1 MSLRSIQSRDNAQY
15 KQLKQWASSAQA
27 RRKSGMTLLDGVHL
41 CEAWLQHRGVPALC
55 VVAESALSHP
65 EVAALVAQCESNTNS
80 NAKSNSNTNTN
91 SNSNAGAAEC
101 VLLPDVLF
109 TPLGQVEHGVGILFA
124 VKVPDTASGGH
135 ASPSLQSAALL
146 LDSVQDPGN
155 LGTILRTAAAAG
167 IQQIFCGPGTA
178 AVWSPKVLRA
188 GMGAHFVL
196 EITEDVD
203 LVQLIQQASVPVYAT
218 QPDAP
223 KTIYTADLRAPSAWL
238 FGHEGQGVSEQLLSL
253 ATERL
258 AIPQSSQVESLNVA
272 ASVAICLFEQRRQQ
286 INQ

>member
-15 KQLKQWASSAQA
+15 KQLRQWASSAQA

-65 EVAALVAQCESNTNS
+65 EVAALVAQCESNANS
-80 NAKSNSNTNTN
+80 NAKSKSNTNST
-91 SNSNAGAAEC
+91 AGVAEC
-101 VLLPDVLF
+101 VLLPDALF
-109 TPLGQVEHGVGILFA
+109 TPLGQVQHGVGILFA
-124 VKVPDTASGGH
+124 VKVPDAAVSGH

-167 IQQIFCGPGTA
+167 IQQIYCSPGTA
-178 AVWSPKVLRA
+178 SVWSPKVLRA

-196 EITEDVD
+196 EIYEDVD

-238 FGHEGQGVSEQLLSL
+238 FGHEGQGVTEQLLAL

-258 AIPQSSQVESLNVA
+258 SIPQSAQVESLNVA
-272 ASVAICLFEQRRQQ
+272 ASVAICLFEQRRQCG
-286 INQ
+286 

>member
-15 KQLKQWASSAQA
+15 KQLRQWASSAQA

-41 CEAWLQHRGVPALC
+41 CEAWLQHRGVPDLC

-65 EVAALVAQCESNTNS
+65 EVAALVAQCESN
-80 NAKSNSNTNTN
+80 AKSNSNTN
-91 SNSNAGAAEC
+91 SYAGAAEC
-101 VLLPDVLF
+101 VLLPDALF

-124 VKVPDTASGGH
+124 VKVPDAASSGH

-167 IQQIFCGPGTA
+167 IQEIYCGPGTA
-178 AVWSPKVLRA
+178 AAWSPKVLRA

-218 QPDAP
+218 QLDAA

-238 FGHEGQGVSEQLLSL
+238 FGHEGQGVSEQLLAL

-258 AIPQSSQVESLNVA
+258 TIPQSSQVESLNVA

-286 INQ
+286 ANQ

>member
-15 KQLKQWASSAQA
+15 KQLRQWASSAQA
-27 RRKSGMTLLDGVHL
+27 RRKSGMTLLDGIHL
-41 CEAWLQHRGVPALC
+41 CEAWLQHRGMPALC

-65 EVAALVAQCESNTNS
+65 EVAAILAQCESNT
-80 NAKSNSNTNTN
+80 KSNSNASSNASSNTN
-91 SNSNAGAAEC
+91 SNIESAEC
-101 VLLPDVLF
+101 ILLAEALF
-109 TPLGQVEHGVGILFA
+109 TPLGQVEHGVGILFV
-124 VKVPDTASGGH
+124 VKVPDAASNGP

-203 LVQLIQQASVPVYAT
+203 LANVIQHASVPVYAT
-218 QPDAP
+218 QPHAP
-223 KTIYTADLRAPSAWL
+223 KTIYTTDLRAPSAWL
-238 FGHEGQGVSEQLLSL
+238 FGHEGQGVSEQLLAL

-258 AIPQSSQVESLNVA
+258 AIPQNTQVESLNVA

-286 INQ
+286 R

>member
-15 KQLKQWASSAQA
+15 KQLRQWASSAQA

-65 EVAALVAQCESNTNS
+65 EVAALVAQCESNANS
-80 NAKSNSNTNTN
+80 NAKSNSNTNSTP
-91 SNSNAGAAEC
+91 GVAEC
-101 VLLPDVLF
+101 VLLPDALF

-124 VKVPDTASGGH
+124 VKVPDVAVSGH
-135 ASPSLQSAALL
+135 SSPSLQSAALL

-167 IQQIFCGPGTA
+167 IQQIYCGPGTA

-196 EITEDVD
+196 EIYEDVD
-203 LVQLIQQASVPVYAT
+203 LVQLIRQASVPVYAT
-218 QPDAP
+218 EPDAP

-238 FGHEGQGVSEQLLSL
+238 FGHEGQGVSEQLLAL

-258 AIPQSSQVESLNVA
+258 SIPQSAQVESLNVA
-272 ASVAICLFEQRRQQ
+272 ASVAICLFEQCRQRG
-286 INQ
+286 

>member
-41 CEAWLQHRGVPALC
+41 CEAWLQHRGVPDLC

-65 EVAALVAQCESNTNS
+65 EVAALVAQCESNANS
-80 NAKSNSNTNTN
+80 NAKSNSNTN

-101 VLLPDVLF
+101 VLLPDALF

-124 VKVPDTASGGH
+124 VKVPDAASSGH

-167 IQQIFCGPGTA
+167 IQEIYCGPGTA
-178 AVWSPKVLRA
+178 AAWSPKVLRA

-218 QPDAP
+218 QLDAA

-238 FGHEGQGVSEQLLSL
+238 FGHEGQGVSEQLLAL

-258 AIPQSSQVESLNVA
+258 TIPQSSQVESLNVA
-272 ASVAICLFEQRRQQ
+272 ASVAFCLFEQRRQQ
-286 INQ
+286 ANQ

>member
-15 KQLKQWASSAQA
+15 KQLRQWASSAQA

-65 EVAALVAQCESNTNS
+65 EVAALVAQCESNANS
-80 NAKSNSNTNTN
+80 NAKSKSNTNST
-91 SNSNAGAAEC
+91 AGVAEC
-101 VLLPDVLF
+101 VLLPDALF
-109 TPLGQVEHGVGILFA
+109 TPLGQVQHGVGILFA
-124 VKVPDTASGGH
+124 VKVPDAAVSGH

-167 IQQIFCGPGTA
+167 IQQIYCSPGTA
-178 AVWSPKVLRA
+178 SVWSPKVLRA

-196 EITEDVD
+196 EIYEDVD
-203 LVQLIQQASVPVYAT
+203 LVQLIRQASVPVYAT

-238 FGHEGQGVSEQLLSL
+238 FGHEGQGVTEQLLAL

-258 AIPQSSQVESLNVA
+258 SIPQSAQVESLNVA
-272 ASVAICLFEQRRQQ
+272 ASVAICLFEQRRQCG
-286 INQ
+286 

>member
-15 KQLKQWASSAQA
+15 KQLRQWASSAQA

-41 CEAWLQHRGVPALC
+41 CEAWLQHRGVPDLC

-65 EVAALVAQCESNTNS
+65 EVAALVAQCESNANS
-80 NAKSNSNTNTN
+80 NAKSNSNTN
-91 SNSNAGAAEC
+91 SYAGAAEC
-101 VLLPDVLF
+101 VLLPDALF

-124 VKVPDTASGGH
+124 VKVPDAASSGH

-167 IQQIFCGPGTA
+167 IQEIYCGPGTA
-178 AVWSPKVLRA
+178 AAWSPKVLRA

-218 QPDAP
+218 QLDAA

-238 FGHEGQGVSEQLLSL
+238 FGHEGQGVSEQLLAL

-258 AIPQSSQVESLNVA
+258 TIPQSSKVESLNVA

-286 INQ
+286 ANQ

>member
-15 KQLKQWASSAQA
+15 KQLRQWASSAQA

-65 EVAALVAQCESNTNS
+65 EVAALVAQCESNANS
-80 NAKSNSNTNTN
+80 NAKSKSNTNST
-91 SNSNAGAAEC
+91 AGVAEC
-101 VLLPDVLF
+101 VLLPDALF
-109 TPLGQVEHGVGILFA
+109 TPLGQVQHGVGILFA
-124 VKVPDTASGGH
+124 VKVPDAAVSGH

-167 IQQIFCGPGTA
+167 IQQIYCSPGTA
-178 AVWSPKVLRA
+178 SVWSPKVLRA

-196 EITEDVD
+196 EIYEDVD
-203 LVQLIQQASVPVYAT
+203 LVQLIRQASVPVYAT

-238 FGHEGQGVSEQLLSL
+238 FGHEGQGVSEQLLAL

-258 AIPQSSQVESLNVA
+258 SIPQSTQVESLNVA
-272 ASVAICLFEQRRQQ
+272 ASVAICLFEQRRQRG
-286 INQ
+286 

>member
-27 RRKSGMTLLDGVHL
+27 RRKSGMTLLDGIHL
-41 CEAWLQHRGVPALC
+41 CEAWLQHRGMPALC

-65 EVAALVAQCESNTNS
+65 EVAALVAQCESTANT
-80 NAKSNSNTNTN
+80 NAKSNSNTN

-101 VLLPDVLF
+101 VLLPDALF

-124 VKVPDTASGGH
+124 VKVPDAVSSGH
-135 ASPSLQSAALL
+135 AWPTLKNTALV

-167 IQQIFCGPGTA
+167 VQQIFCGPGTA
-178 AVWSPKVLRA
+178 AAWSPKVLRA

-203 LVQLIQQASVPVYAT
+203 LAQLIQQASVQVYAT
-218 QPDAP
+218 QPDAE

-238 FGHEGQGVSEQLLSL
+238 FGHEGQGVSEKLLAL

-286 INQ
+286 TS

>member
-27 RRKSGMTLLDGVHL
+27 RRKSGMTLLDGIHL
-41 CEAWLQHRGVPALC
+41 CEAWLQHRGMPALC
-55 VVAESALSHP
+55 VVAESALGHP
-65 EVAALVAQCESNTNS
+65 EVAALVAQCESTANS
-80 NAKSNSNTNTN
+80 NAKSNSNTN

-101 VLLPDVLF
+101 VLLPDALF

-124 VKVPDTASGGH
+124 VKVSDATSVGQASL
-135 ASPSLQSAALL
+135 SLQSAALL

-167 IQQIFCGPGTA
+167 VQQIFCGPGTA
-178 AVWSPKVLRA
+178 AAWSPKVLRA

-218 QPDAP
+218 QPDAE

-238 FGHEGQGVSEQLLSL
+238 FGHEGQGVSEQLLAL

-286 INQ
+286 TS

>member
-1 MSLRSIQSRDNAQY
+1 
-15 KQLKQWASSAQA
+15 
-27 RRKSGMTLLDGVHL
+27 
-41 CEAWLQHRGVPALC
+41 

-65 EVAALVAQCESNTNS
+65 EVAALVAQCESNANS
-80 NAKSNSNTNTN
+80 NAKSNSNTN
-91 SNSNAGAAEC
+91 SYAGAAEC
-101 VLLPDVLF
+101 VLLPDALF

-124 VKVPDTASGGH
+124 VKVPDAASSGH

-167 IQQIFCGPGTA
+167 IQEIYCGPGTA
-178 AVWSPKVLRA
+178 AAWSPKVLRA

-218 QPDAP
+218 QLDAA

-238 FGHEGQGVSEQLLSL
+238 FGHEGQGVSEQLLAL

-258 AIPQSSQVESLNVA
+258 TIPQSSQVESLNVA

-286 INQ
+286 ANQ

>member
-15 KQLKQWASSAQA
+15 KQLRQWASSAQA

-65 EVAALVAQCESNTNS
+65 EVAALVAQCESNANS
-80 NAKSNSNTNTN
+80 NAKSNSNTNST
-91 SNSNAGAAEC
+91 AGIAEC
-101 VLLPDVLF
+101 VLLPDALF
-109 TPLGQVEHGVGILFA
+109 TPLGQVEHGIGILFA
-124 VKVPDTASGGH
+124 VKVPDTGSSSH

-218 QPDAP
+218 QPDAL
-223 KTIYTADLRAPSAWL
+223 KTIYAADLSAPSAWL
-238 FGHEGQGVSEQLLSL
+238 FGHEGQGVSEQLLAL

-258 AIPQSSQVESLNVA
+258 AIPQSTQVESLNVA

>member
-27 RRKSGMTLLDGVHL
+27 RRKSGMTLLDGIHL
-41 CEAWLQHRGVPALC
+41 CEAWLQHRGMPALC
-55 VVAESALSHP
+55 VVAESALGHP
-65 EVAALVAQCESNTNS
+65 EVAALVAQCESTANS
-80 NAKSNSNTNTN
+80 NAKSNSNTN

-101 VLLPDVLF
+101 VLLPDALF

-124 VKVPDTASGGH
+124 VKVPDAVSSGH
-135 ASPSLQSAALL
+135 AWPTLKNTALV

-167 IQQIFCGPGTA
+167 VQQIFCGPGTA
-178 AVWSPKVLRA
+178 AAWSPKVLRA

-203 LVQLIQQASVPVYAT
+203 LAQLIQQASVPVYAT
-218 QPDAP
+218 QPDAE

-238 FGHEGQGVSEQLLSL
+238 FGHEGQGVSEKLLAL
-253 ATERL
+253 ARR
-258 AIPQSSQVESLNVA
+258 APKSSH
-272 ASVAICLFEQRRQQ
+272 
-286 INQ
+286 

>member
-15 KQLKQWASSAQA
+15 KQLRQWASSAQA

-65 EVAALVAQCESNTNS
+65 EVAALVAQCESNANS
-80 NAKSNSNTNTN
+80 NAKSKSNTNST
-91 SNSNAGAAEC
+91 AGVAEC
-101 VLLPDVLF
+101 VLLSDALF
-109 TPLGQVEHGVGILFA
+109 TPLGQVEHGVGILFV
-124 VKVPDTASGGH
+124 VKVPDAAVSGH

-167 IQQIFCGPGTA
+167 IQQIYCGPGTA
-178 AVWSPKVLRA
+178 SVWSPKVLRA

-196 EITEDVD
+196 EIYEDVD
-203 LVQLIQQASVPVYAT
+203 LVQLIQQASVPIYAT

-238 FGHEGQGVSEQLLSL
+238 FGHEGQGVTEQLLAL

-258 AIPQSSQVESLNVA
+258 SIPQSAQVESLNVA
-272 ASVAICLFEQRRQQ
+272 ASVAICLFEQRRQCG
-286 INQ
+286 

>member
-1 MSLRSIQSRDNAQY
+1 
-15 KQLKQWASSAQA
+15 
-27 RRKSGMTLLDGVHL
+27 MTLLDGVHL

-65 EVAALVAQCESNTNS
+65 EVAALVAQCESNANS
-80 NAKSNSNTNTN
+80 NAKSNSNTNSTP
-91 SNSNAGAAEC
+91 GVAEC
-101 VLLPDVLF
+101 VLLPDALF

-124 VKVPDTASGGH
+124 VKVPDGAVSGH
-135 ASPSLQSAALL
+135 SSPSLQSAALL

-167 IQQIFCGPGTA
+167 IQQIYCGPGTA

-196 EITEDVD
+196 EIYEDVD
-203 LVQLIQQASVPVYAT
+203 LVQLIRQASVPVYAT
-218 QPDAP
+218 EPDSP

-238 FGHEGQGVSEQLLSL
+238 FGHEGQGVSEQLLAL

-258 AIPQSSQVESLNVA
+258 SIPQSAQVESLNVA
-272 ASVAICLFEQRRQQ
+272 ASVAICLFEQCRQRG
-286 INQ
+286 

>member
-15 KQLKQWASSAQA
+15 KQLRQWASSAQA

-80 NAKSNSNTNTN
+80 NAKSNSNTNST
-91 SNSNAGAAEC
+91 AGIAEC
-101 VLLPDVLF
+101 VLLPDALF

-124 VKVPDTASGGH
+124 VKVPDTASSSH

-146 LDSVQDPGN
+146 LDSVQGPGN

-167 IQQIFCGPGTA
+167 LQQIFCGPGTA

-203 LVQLIQQASVPVYAT
+203 LTQLIQQASVPVYAT
-218 QPDAP
+218 QPDAL
-223 KTIYTADLRAPSAWL
+223 KTIYAADLSAPLAWL
-238 FGHEGQGVSEQLLSL
+238 FGHEGQGVSEQLLAL

-258 AIPQSSQVESLNVA
+258 AIPQSVQVESLNVA

-286 INQ
+286 IN

>member
-15 KQLKQWASSAQA
+15 KQLRQWASSAQA

-41 CEAWLQHRGVPALC
+41 CEAWLQHRGVPDLC

-65 EVAALVAQCESNTNS
+65 EVAALVAQCESNANS
-80 NAKSNSNTNTN
+80 NAKSNSNTNST
-91 SNSNAGAAEC
+91 AGVAEC
-101 VLLPDVLF
+101 VLLPDALF

-124 VKVPDTASGGH
+124 VKVPDAAVSGH

-167 IQQIFCGPGTA
+167 IQQIYCGPGTA

-196 EITEDVD
+196 EIYEDVD
-203 LVQLIQQASVPVYAT
+203 LVQLIRQASVPVYAT
-218 QPDAP
+218 EPDAP

-238 FGHEGQGVSEQLLSL
+238 FGHEGQGVSEQLLAL

-258 AIPQSSQVESLNVA
+258 SIPQSAQVESLNVA
-272 ASVAICLFEQRRQQ
+272 ASVAICLFEQCRQRG
-286 INQ
+286 

>member
-109 TPLGQVEHGVGILFA
+109 TPLGQVENGVGILFA

>member
-15 KQLKQWASSAQA
+15 KQLRQWASSAQA

-41 CEAWLQHRGVPALC
+41 CEAWLQHRGVPDLC

-65 EVAALVAQCESNTNS
+65 EVAALVAQCESNANS
-80 NAKSNSNTNTN
+80 NAKSNSNTN
-91 SNSNAGAAEC
+91 SYAGAAEC
-101 VLLPDVLF
+101 VLLPDALF

-124 VKVPDTASGGH
+124 VKVPDAASSGH
-135 ASPSLQSAALL
+135 ASPSLPSAALL

-167 IQQIFCGPGTA
+167 IQEIYCGPGTA
-178 AVWSPKVLRA
+178 AAWSPKVLRA

-218 QPDAP
+218 QLDAA

-238 FGHEGQGVSEQLLSL
+238 FGHEGQGVSEQLLAL

-258 AIPQSSQVESLNVA
+258 TIPQSSQVESLNVA

-286 INQ
+286 ANQ

>member
-1 MSLRSIQSRDNAQY
+1 
-15 KQLKQWASSAQA
+15 
-27 RRKSGMTLLDGVHL
+27 
-41 CEAWLQHRGVPALC
+41 VPALC

-65 EVAALVAQCESNTNS
+65 EVAALVAQCESNANS
-80 NAKSNSNTNTN
+80 NAKSNSNTNST
-91 SNSNAGAAEC
+91 AGVAEC
-101 VLLPDVLF
+101 VLLPDALF

-124 VKVPDTASGGH
+124 VKVPDAVSSGH
-135 ASPSLQSAALL
+135 ASPKLQNTALV

-167 IQQIFCGPGTA
+167 VQQIFCGPGTA
-178 AVWSPKVLRA
+178 AAWSPKVLRA

-203 LVQLIQQASVPVYAT
+203 LAQLIQQASVPVYAT
-218 QPDAP
+218 QPDAE

-238 FGHEGQGVSEQLLSL
+238 FGHEGQGVSEKLLAL

-286 INQ
+286 TS

>member
-15 KQLKQWASSAQA
+15 KQLRQWASSAQA

-65 EVAALVAQCESNTNS
+65 EVAALVAQCESNANS
-80 NAKSNSNTNTN
+80 NAKSKSNTNST
-91 SNSNAGAAEC
+91 AGVAEC
-101 VLLPDVLF
+101 VLLPDALF
-109 TPLGQVEHGVGILFA
+109 TPLGQVQHGVGILFA
-124 VKVPDTASGGH
+124 VKVPDAAVSGH

-167 IQQIFCGPGTA
+167 IQQIYCSPGTA

-196 EITEDVD
+196 EIYEDVD

-238 FGHEGQGVSEQLLSL
+238 FGHEGQGVTEQLLAL

-258 AIPQSSQVESLNVA
+258 SIPQSAQVESLNVA
-272 ASVAICLFEQRRQQ
+272 ASVAICLFEQRRQCG
-286 INQ
+286 

>member
-15 KQLKQWASSAQA
+15 KLLKQWASSAQA
-27 RRKSGMTLLDGVHL
+27 RRKAGMTLLDGVHL

-55 VVAESALSHP
+55 VVAESALGHP
-65 EVAALVAQCESNTNS
+65 EVAALVAQCESTVKSNANS
-80 NAKSNSNTNTN
+80 ND
-91 SNSNAGAAEC
+91 GAAEC
-101 VLLPDVLF
+101 IVLSDALF

-124 VKVPDTASGGH
+124 VNVPATTRSGDTP
-135 ASPSLQSAALL
+135 PSLQHAALL

-167 IQQIFCGPGTA
+167 IQQIYCSPGTA
-178 AVWSPKVLRA
+178 AAWSPKVLRA

-203 LVQLIQQASVPVYAT
+203 LAQLIEQASVPVYAT

-238 FGHEGQGVSEQLLSL
+238 FGHEGQGVSEQLLGL

-258 AIPQSSQVESLNVA
+258 SVPQSAQVESLNVA

>member
-27 RRKSGMTLLDGVHL
+27 RRKSGMTLLDGIHL
-41 CEAWLQHRGVPALC
+41 CEAWLQHRGMPALC
-55 VVAESALSHP
+55 VVAESALGHP
-65 EVAALVAQCESNTNS
+65 EVAALVAQCESTANS
-80 NAKSNSNTNTN
+80 NAKSNSNTN

-101 VLLPDVLF
+101 VLLPYALF

-124 VKVPDTASGGH
+124 VKVPDAVSSGH
-135 ASPSLQSAALL
+135 AWPTLKNTALV

-167 IQQIFCGPGTA
+167 VQQIFCGPGTA
-178 AVWSPKVLRA
+178 AAWSPKVLRA

-203 LVQLIQQASVPVYAT
+203 LAQLIQQASVPVYAT
-218 QPDAP
+218 QPDAE

-238 FGHEGQGVSEQLLSL
+238 FGHEGQGVSEKLLAL

-286 INQ
+286 TS

>member
-15 KQLKQWASSAQA
+15 KQLRQWASSAQA

-80 NAKSNSNTNTN
+80 NAKSNSNTNSTTK
-91 SNSNAGAAEC
+91 SNAGAAEC
-101 VLLPDVLF
+101 IVLSDALF

-124 VKVPDTASGGH
+124 VKVPDATSGGQ
-135 ASPSLQSAALL
+135 ASLSLQSAALL
-146 LDSVQDPGN
+146 LDAVQDPGN

-196 EITEDVD
+196 EIYEDVD
-203 LVQLIQQASVPVYAT
+203 LVQLIRQASVPVYAT
-218 QPDAP
+218 EPDAP

-238 FGHEGQGVSEQLLSL
+238 FGHEGQGVSEQLLAL

-258 AIPQSSQVESLNVA
+258 SIPQSAQVESLNVA
-272 ASVAICLFEQRRQQ
+272 ASVAICLFEQRRQCG
-286 INQ
+286 

>member
-1 MSLRSIQSRDNAQY
+1 MSLRNIQSRDNAQY
-15 KQLKQWASSAQA
+15 KQLKQWAGSTQA
-27 RRKSGMTLLDGVHL
+27 RRKSGMTLLEGVHL
-41 CEAWLQHRGVPALC
+41 CEAWLQHRGMPALC

-65 EVAALVAQCESNTNS
+65 EVAVLVAQCESNASLNNSYANS
-80 NAKSNSNTNTN
+80 NV
-91 SNSNAGAAEC
+91 GAADC
-101 VLLPDVLF
+101 VVLSDALF
-109 TPLGQVEHGVGILFA
+109 TSLGQVEHGVGILFA
-124 VKVPDTASGGH
+124 VKVPDAAVSGH
-135 ASPSLQSAALL
+135 ATPPLKNAALL

-155 LGTILRTAAAAG
+155 LGTILRTAAAGG
-167 IQQIFCGPGTA
+167 IQQIYCGPGTA

-196 EITEDVD
+196 EIYEDVD
-203 LVQLIQQASVPVYAT
+203 LLQLIRHASVPVYAT

-238 FGHEGQGVSEQLLSL
+238 FGHEGQGVSEQLLAL

-258 AIPQSSQVESLNVA
+258 SIPQSAQVESLNVA
-272 ASVAICLFEQRRQQ
+272 ASVAVCLFEQRRQQ

>member
-15 KQLKQWASSAQA
+15 KQLRQWASSAQA

-65 EVAALVAQCESNTNS
+65 EVAALVAQCESNANS
-80 NAKSNSNTNTN
+80 NAKSKSNTNST
-91 SNSNAGAAEC
+91 AGVAEC
-101 VLLPDVLF
+101 VLLSDALF

-124 VKVPDTASGGH
+124 VKVPDAAVSGH

-167 IQQIFCGPGTA
+167 IQQIYCGPGTA
-178 AVWSPKVLRA
+178 SVWSPKVLRA

-196 EITEDVD
+196 EIYEDVD
-203 LVQLIQQASVPVYAT
+203 LVQLIRQASVPVCAT

-238 FGHEGQGVSEQLLSL
+238 FGHEGRGVSEQLLAL

-258 AIPQSSQVESLNVA
+258 SIPQSTQVESLNVA

>member
-15 KQLKQWASSAQA
+15 KQLRQWASSAQA

-41 CEAWLQHRGVPALC
+41 CEAWLQHRGVPDLC

-65 EVAALVAQCESNTNS
+65 EVAALVAQCESNANS
-80 NAKSNSNTNTN
+80 NAKSNSNTN
-91 SNSNAGAAEC
+91 SYAGAAEC
-101 VLLPDVLF
+101 VLLPDALF

-124 VKVPDTASGGH
+124 VKVPDAASSGH

-155 LGTILRTAAAAG
+155 LGTILRIEAAAG
-167 IQQIFCGPGTA
+167 IQEIYCGPGTA
-178 AVWSPKVLRA
+178 AAWSPKVLRA

-218 QPDAP
+218 QLDAA

-238 FGHEGQGVSEQLLSL
+238 FGHEGQGVSEQLLAL

-258 AIPQSSQVESLNVA
+258 TIPQSSQVESLNVA

-286 INQ
+286 ANQ

>member
-15 KQLKQWASSAQA
+15 KQLRQWASSAQA

-65 EVAALVAQCESNTNS
+65 EVAALVAQCESNANS
-80 NAKSNSNTNTN
+80 NAKSKSNTNST
-91 SNSNAGAAEC
+91 AGVAEC
-101 VLLPDVLF
+101 VLLPDALF
-109 TPLGQVEHGVGILFA
+109 TPLGQVQHGVGILFA
-124 VKVPDTASGGH
+124 VKVPDAAVSGH

-167 IQQIFCGPGTA
+167 IQQIYCGPGTA
-178 AVWSPKVLRA
+178 SVWSPKVLRA

-196 EITEDVD
+196 EIYEDVD
-203 LVQLIQQASVPVYAT
+203 LVQLIRQASVPVYAT

-238 FGHEGQGVSEQLLSL
+238 FGHEGQGVTEQLLAL

-258 AIPQSSQVESLNVA
+258 SIPQSAQVESLNVA
-272 ASVAICLFEQRRQQ
+272 ASVAICLFEQRRQCG
-286 INQ
+286 

>member
-15 KQLKQWASSAQA
+15 KQLRQWASSAQA

-65 EVAALVAQCESNTNS
+65 EVAALVAQCESNANS
-80 NAKSNSNTNTN
+80 NAKSKSNTNST
-91 SNSNAGAAEC
+91 AGVAEC
-101 VLLPDVLF
+101 VLLSDALF

-124 VKVPDTASGGH
+124 VKVTDAAVSGH

-167 IQQIFCGPGTA
+167 IQQIYCGPGTA
-178 AVWSPKVLRA
+178 SVWSPKVLRA

-196 EITEDVD
+196 EIYEDVD

-238 FGHEGQGVSEQLLSL
+238 FGHEGQGVTEQLLAL

-258 AIPQSSQVESLNVA
+258 SIPQSAQVESLNVA
-272 ASVAICLFEQRRQQ
+272 ASVAICLFEQRRQCG
-286 INQ
+286 